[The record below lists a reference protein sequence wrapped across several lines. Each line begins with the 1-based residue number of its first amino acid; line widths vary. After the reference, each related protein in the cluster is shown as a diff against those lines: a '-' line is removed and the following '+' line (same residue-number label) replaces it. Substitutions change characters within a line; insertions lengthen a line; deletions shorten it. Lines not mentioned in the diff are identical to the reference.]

1 MIIVGVGAGPGM
13 LTQEAM
19 KAISKARMIYGSER
33 AIEIAYRHLSPD
45 CSVHIIEDYKKLQQ
59 LPEGAV
65 VLSTGDPML
74 SGLGYLDGQVIPGIS
89 SMQVACARLKISQLR
104 MVPVTLHG
112 RSIATD
118 SLDRIVLEIKADRYV
133 FLLTDDSTNLA
144 EICRHL
150 EAEGLSKDVAVLT
163 DLGYPEERIELART
177 NNPPAAPGLS
187 CVVIGDISKESHISS

>member
-13 LTQEAM
+13 LTEEAM
-19 KAISKARMIYGSER
+19 KAISEARTIYGSER
-33 AIEIAYRHLSPD
+33 AIEIARQHIRLD
-45 CSVHIIEDYKKLQQ
+45 CSVHTIEDYKKLRE
-59 LPEGAV
+59 LPERAV

-74 SGLGYLDGQVIPGIS
+74 SGLGYLEGQVIPGIS

-112 RSIATD
+112 RAIAHD
-118 SLDRIVLEIKADRYV
+118 SLVLIASEIRVGRCV
-133 FLLTDDSTNLA
+133 FLLTDDSTNLPL
-144 EICRHL
+144 ICRHL

-163 DLGYPEERIELART
+163 ELGYPEEKIELART

-187 CVVIGDISKESHISS
+187 CVVIGEISKRDL

>member
-13 LTQEAM
+13 LTEEAM
-19 KAISKARMIYGSER
+19 KAISEARTIYGSER
-33 AIEIAYRHLSPD
+33 AIEIARQHIRLD
-45 CSVHIIEDYKKLQQ
+45 CSVHTIEDYKKLRE
-59 LPEGAV
+59 LPERAV

-74 SGLGYLDGQVIPGIS
+74 SGLGYLEGQVIPGIS

-112 RSIATD
+112 RAIAHD
-118 SLDRIVLEIKADRYV
+118 SLVRIASEIRAGMCV
-133 FLLTDDSTNLA
+133 FLLTDDSTNLPL
-144 EICRHL
+144 ICRHL

-163 DLGYPEERIELART
+163 ELGYPEEKIELART

-187 CVVIGDISKESHISS
+187 CVVIGEISKRDL

>member
-13 LTQEAM
+13 LTEEAM
-19 KAISKARMIYGSER
+19 KAISEARMIYGSDR
-33 AIEIAYRHLSPD
+33 AIEVARQHIRPD
-45 CSVHIIEDYKKLQQ
+45 CSVHIIEDYKKLRL

-112 RSIATD
+112 RAIATD
-118 SLDRIVLEIKADRYV
+118 SLDRIASEIRAGRCV

-144 EICRHL
+144 LICRHL
-150 EAEGLSKDVAVLT
+150 EAVGLSEDVAILT
-163 DLGYPEERIELART
+163 DLGYPDEKIELTRT
-177 NNPPAAPGLS
+177 NDSPAAPGLS
-187 CVVIGDISKESHISS
+187 CVVIGDISKINL

>member
-19 KAISKARMIYGSER
+19 KVISEARTIYGSDR
-33 AIEIAYRHLSPD
+33 AIEIARLHISPD
-45 CSVHIIEDYKKLQQ
+45 CSVHIIEDYRKLQQ

-104 MVPVTLHG
+104 MIPVTLHG
-112 RSIATD
+112 RAIATD
-118 SLDRIVLEIKADRYV
+118 SLARIASEIRTGRCV
-133 FLLTDDSTNLA
+133 FLLTDDSTNLPL
-144 EICRHL
+144 ICRHL
-150 EAEGLSKDVAVLT
+150 ESEGLSKDVAVLT
-163 DLGYPEERIELART
+163 ELGYPEEKIELART
-177 NNPPAAPGLS
+177 NSPPAAPGLS
-187 CVVIGDISKESHISS
+187 CVVIGDISKRDL

>member
-13 LTQEAM
+13 LTEEAM
-19 KAISKARMIYGSER
+19 KAISEARMIYGSDR
-33 AIEIAYRHLSPD
+33 AIEVARQHIRPD
-45 CSVHIIEDYKKLQQ
+45 CSVHIIEDYKKLRE
-59 LPEGAV
+59 LPERAV

-112 RSIATD
+112 RAIATD
-118 SLDRIVLEIKADRYV
+118 SLDRIASEIRAGRCV

-144 EICRHL
+144 LICRHL
-150 EAEGLSKDVAVLT
+150 EAVGLSKDVAILT
-163 DLGYPEERIELART
+163 DLGYPQEKIKLART
-177 NNPPAAPGLS
+177 SSPPAAPGLS
-187 CVVIGDISKESHISS
+187 CVVIGDISKRDL

>member
-19 KAISKARMIYGSER
+19 KAISEARTIYGSDR
-33 AIEIAYRHLSPD
+33 AIEIARLHISPD
-45 CSVHIIEDYKKLQQ
+45 CSVHIIEDYRKLQQ

-104 MVPVTLHG
+104 MIPVTLHG
-112 RSIATD
+112 RAIATD
-118 SLDRIVLEIKADRYV
+118 SLARIASEIRTGRCV
-133 FLLTDDSTNLA
+133 FLLTDDSTNLPL
-144 EICRHL
+144 ICRHL
-150 EAEGLSKDVAVLT
+150 ESEGLSKDVAVLT
-163 DLGYPEERIELART
+163 ELGYPEEKIELART
-177 NNPPAAPGLS
+177 NSPPAAPGLS
-187 CVVIGDISKESHISS
+187 CVVIGDISKRDL

>member
-13 LTQEAM
+13 LTEEAM
-19 KAISKARMIYGSER
+19 KAISEARMIYGSDR
-33 AIEIAYRHLSPD
+33 AIEVARQHIRPD
-45 CSVHIIEDYKKLQQ
+45 CSVHIIEDYKKLRL

-112 RSIATD
+112 RAIATD
-118 SLDRIVLEIKADRYV
+118 SLDRIASEIRAGRCV
-133 FLLTDDSTNLA
+133 FLLTDDLTNLA
-144 EICRHL
+144 LICRHL
-150 EAEGLSKDVAVLT
+150 EAVGLSKDVAILT
-163 DLGYPEERIELART
+163 DLGYPDEKIELTRT
-177 NNPPAAPGLS
+177 NDSPAASGLS
-187 CVVIGDISKESHISS
+187 CVVIGDISKINL

>member
-13 LTQEAM
+13 LTEEAM
-19 KAISKARMIYGSER
+19 KAISEARMIYGSDR
-33 AIEIAYRHLSPD
+33 AIEVARQHIRPD
-45 CSVHIIEDYKKLQQ
+45 CSVHIIEDYKKLRE
-59 LPEGAV
+59 LPERAV

-112 RSIATD
+112 RAIATD
-118 SLDRIVLEIKADRYV
+118 SLDRIASEIRAGRCV

-144 EICRHL
+144 LICRHL
-150 EAEGLSKDVAVLT
+150 EAVGLSKDVAILT
-163 DLGYPEERIELART
+163 DLGYPDEKIELTRT
-177 NNPPAAPGLS
+177 NDSPAAPGLS
-187 CVVIGDISKESHISS
+187 CVVIGNISKINL